1 MRRRIMMNQ
10 EVSSAESE
18 DTFSKD
24 LVAYYNVADLD
35 NESLSINP
43 VLPDLSGNGHDME
56 LKGFGKYSTDFS
68 TWLEHSSHPE
78 VSSENITITNTTISC
93 SNLTLNQS
101 GDDTWIAWFL
111 QTQEMPQ
118 LIVKVTKD
126 EDTNL
131 MYRYVQNGQLS
142 NYILHNGVNIV
153 PYSDSSYQSYVYL
166 GFLVRETSAGKQF
179 TIELLPTLGELD
191 TYPTDFS
198 TWNTYSNNVTVISM
212 ANNKISVTHTAF
224 GSDTLSWV
232 MALTASDSVPEML
245 VKIKTSATSNLL
257 YRYWDGKQ
265 LVMKRL
271 TNGINIIPAS
281 IAHTGDASYIGF
293 CNQAG
298 QVNNTTTI
306 ELLSNYSGIREIYPE
321 DFSRYNLGYI
331 NGDNHSDFEVTATP
345 TKIVANVTSLDKTS
359 GAGTIAYINTTATNS
374 LPAVRVRVTHNLK
387 TTSNW
392 RLVYYY
398 YPKGE
403 TGLKYIV
410 LENGVYSLPASHN
423 AGRTNQWCGY
433 LLRYTS
439 EEDLTYSIGDYI
451 VIEQLP
457 IDKYLQFDGVDDYGK
472 AGNIPLLTD
481 FTVIAKRKIYEIKNG
496 CILNKGDGTYGS
508 NNTISLEG
516 MERLQPSFP
525 CVYSMG
531 ASTSIDIYN
540 SEITYITKSSYN
552 GKDIYIGSTPD
563 DSTNIYIGTFRD
575 GDSRYLN
582 GNISV
587 LLLFNRTLTLSEI
600 NKAIQ
605 KYIQ

>member
-10 EVSSAESE
+10 EVSSVESE

-24 LVAYYNVADLD
+24 LVAYYNVAGLD
-35 NESLSINP
+35 NESLSVNP
-43 VLPDLSGNGHDME
+43 VLPDLSGNGHDIQ
-56 LKGFGKYSTDFS
+56 LKNFGLPFTPLTSWIIDSANTLTRTS
-68 TWLEHSSHPE
+68 NS
-78 VSSENITITNTTISC
+78 VSCTNII
-93 SNLTLNQS
+93 
-101 GDDTWIAWFL
+101 DDTAFIW
-111 QTQEMPQ
+111 TNVNDTTSKV
-118 LIVKVTKD
+118 IVKV
-126 EDTNL
+126 E
-131 MYRYVQNGQLS
+131 G
-142 NYILHNGVNIV
+142 
-153 PYSDSSYQSYVYL
+153 
-166 GFLVRETSAGKQF
+166 
-179 TIELLPTLGELD
+179 LLPGQSLSFGHDAYKSKAFIVTTNGIYTVNYNELAVDNSQNQINRCIWSDTILGSCNFTVSFYNYLGELD

-198 TWNTYSNNVTVISM
+198 ASPWLNYPTHSTLTEDTATKFSGTPVYIGNNCWLKYFYMSNTIPSIVVKCNIE
-212 ANNKISVTHTAF
+212 
-224 GSDTLSWV
+224 
-232 MALTASDSVPEML
+232 ASTKL
-245 VKIKTSATSNLL
+245 Y
-257 YRYWDGKQ
+257 YRYYNNGQ
-265 LVMKRL
+265 HNLRL
-271 TNGINIIPAS
+271 TNGIQELPAS
-281 IAHTGDASYIGF
+281 YVNPNATETNNPWGGF
-293 CNQAG
+293 FIQNSAEG
-298 QVNNTTTI
+298 NSATI

-331 NGDNHSDFEVTATP
+331 NGNAHSDFEVTATP
-345 TKIVANVTSLDKTS
+345 TKIVANVISLDKAS
-359 GAGTIAYINTTATNS
+359 GAGTIAYIDTTVTNS
-374 LPAVRVRVTHNLK
+374 LPAVKVRVTHNLK

-392 RLVYYY
+392 CLVYYY

-410 LENGVYSLPASHN
+410 LENGVYNLPASHN
-423 AGRTNQWCGY
+423 AGKTNQWCGY

-540 SEITYITKSSYN
+540 SEITYMTKSSYN

-600 NKAIQ
+600 NQAIQ
-605 KYIQ
+605 KYIW

>member
-10 EVSSAESE
+10 EVSSVESE

-35 NESLSINP
+35 NESLSVNP
-43 VLPDLSGNGHDME
+43 ILPDLSGNGHDME
-56 LKGFGKYSTDFS
+56 LKNFGLSFTPLTSWIIDS
-68 TWLEHSSHPE
+68 ANTLTRTSNS
-78 VSSENITITNTTISC
+78 VSCTNII
-93 SNLTLNQS
+93 
-101 GDDTWIAWFL
+101 DDTAFIW
-111 QTQEMPQ
+111 TNVDDTTSKV
-118 LIVKVTKD
+118 IVKV
-126 EDTNL
+126 E
-131 MYRYVQNGQLS
+131 G
-142 NYILHNGVNIV
+142 
-153 PYSDSSYQSYVYL
+153 
-166 GFLVRETSAGKQF
+166 
-179 TIELLPTLGELD
+179 LLPGQSLSFGHDAYKSKAFIVTTNGIYTVNYNELAVDNSQNQINRCIWSDTILGSCNFTVSFYNYLGELD
-191 TYPTDFS
+191 TYSTDFS

-306 ELLSNYSGIREIYPE
+306 ELLPNYSGIREIYPE
-321 DFSRYNLGYI
+321 DFTRYNLGYI
-331 NGDNHSDFEVTATP
+331 NGDDHSDFEVTATP
-345 TKIVANVTSLDKTS
+345 TKIVANVISLDKAS
-359 GAGTIAYINTTATNS
+359 GAGTIAYIDTTVTNS

-410 LENGVYSLPASHN
+410 LENGVYNLPASHN
-423 AGRTNQWCGY
+423 AGKTNQWCGY

-540 SEITYITKSSYN
+540 SEITYMTKSSYN

-600 NKAIQ
+600 NQAIQ
-605 KYIQ
+605 KYIW